1 LAFVLSFLFILVYF
15 LTGLDDRLGLS

>member
-15 LTGLDDRLGLS
+15 LTGLDDRLGLK